1 MTVCLLIFFAWPK
14 REGAEHII
22 VVGGGLMR
30 DEDVAALKKC
40 TSKK

>member
-14 REGAEHII
+14 RERAEHII
-22 VVGGGLMR
+22 VGGGLMR